1 MGEVTYYR
9 EGDEIAGHGTVDR
22 MTDTGYL
29 LRDGGFAPFSV
40 VHPRP
45 AARGL
50 VAFADGSVYGG
61 AR

>member
-9 EGDEIAGHGTVDR
+9 DGDEIPGVGTVLR
-22 MTDTGYL
+22 MTDTGYML
-29 LRDGGFAPFSV
+29 EDGGFAPFLT

-45 AARGL
+45 VVYGL